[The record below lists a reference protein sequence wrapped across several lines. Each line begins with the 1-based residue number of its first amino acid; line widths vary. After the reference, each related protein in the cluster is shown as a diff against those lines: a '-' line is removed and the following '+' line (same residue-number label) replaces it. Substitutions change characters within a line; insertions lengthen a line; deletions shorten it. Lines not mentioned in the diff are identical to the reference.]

1 MADKSL
7 RARLGRL
14 FATNVVVRRI
24 AKNRLKAVDTNRL
37 QSTGN
42 LTNKRYVDRFSG
54 IHRGMPGYGS
64 YNQNQT
70 FHTSKVELFTD
81 YEAMDLDAILSSALD
96 IYADESTVKD
106 ADGDTLTITSSNDEI
121 RKILRNLFYDVLNI
135 DYNLWPWIR
144 NACKYGDFYLHLD
157 IEEEIGIVNVTPI
170 SPYELRRDE
179 GFDPENPYAY
189 KFVIEQTHGGSSYA
203 LGSSGGTMMQE
214 FQPFEIAHFRL
225 LSDTNFLPYGK
236 SMIEPAR
243 KIFKQLTLM
252 EDAMLIHRIM
262 RAPERR
268 IFKIDIGNIPP
279 AEVDSHVQ
287 NIINKMKKVPYI
299 DEKTGDYNLKFNM
312 QNMIED
318 YFLPVRGGDSGT
330 SIESLPGLGND
341 GQIED
346 IDYLKN
352 KMFAALKIPKAFLG
366 YDEGVEG
373 KATLAAEDVRFARTI
388 ERLQKIFT
396 SELTKIAIVH
406 LYTQGYTDED
416 LVDFELSLTNPSL
429 IYEKQKVETLNEK
442 TSLANSLKEL
452 RMFSHRWIYENIF
465 NLSQD
470 EWRTEQEQVIEDLKQ
485 DFRKEQIN
493 SEGNDPKKT
502 NQSFGTPHDIAAMH
516 TQAKVDIPGQQ
527 DEGAD
532 NPVAGPGRPKGPT
545 TGKSHKSPFG
555 RDPIASKEI
564 GQTFK
569 ADQSPL
575 QHKYK
580 GGSPLSTE
588 NREINQLINSMQSS
602 KKSAKIIQE
611 TLSQK
616 KKSAD
621 NGTMLDESQLIDE

>member
-1 MADKSL
+1 MANTSL
-7 RARLGRL
+7 RARLSRL

-54 IHRGMPGYGS
+54 VHRGMPGHGS
-64 YNQNQT
+64 YNQSQT
-70 FHTSKVELFTD
+70 FHTSKIELFTD
-81 YEAMDLDAILSSALD
+81 YEAMDMDPILASALD
-96 IYADESTVKD
+96 IYSDESTVKD

-144 NACKYGDFYLHLD
+144 NCCKYGDFYLHLD
-157 IEEEIGIVNVTPI
+157 IEEEIGIVNVTPL
-170 SPYELRRDE
+170 SAYEIRREE
-179 GFDPENPYAY
+179 GFDDANPYAH
-189 KFVIEQTHGGSSYA
+189 KFVLEATHGGTSQWA
-203 LGSSGGTMMQE
+203 GGGGSTMQE

-268 IFKIDIGNIPP
+268 IFKIDVGNIPP
-279 AEVDSHVQ
+279 AEVDNHMQ
-287 NIINKMKKVPYI
+287 TIINKMKKVPYI

-318 YFLPVRGGDSGT
+318 FFLPVRGGESGT
-330 SIESLPGLGND
+330 AIESLPGMAND

-352 KMFAALKIPKAFLG
+352 KLFAALKIPKAFLG

-388 ERLQKIFT
+388 ERIQKIFV

-406 LYTQGYTDED
+406 LYSQGYTDEN
-416 LVDFELSLTNPSL
+416 LVNFELSLTNPS
-429 IYEKQKVETLNEK
+429 IVYEKQKVEMLEQK
-442 TSLANSLKEL
+442 VGLATNLKESTL
-452 RMFSHRWIYENIF
+452 FSHRWIYENIF
-465 NLSQD
+465 NLSHD
-470 EWRTEQEQVIEDLKQ
+470 EWTAEQEQVIQDLKEE
-485 DFRKEQIN
+485 FRKEQIK

-502 NQSFGTPHDIAAMH
+502 NQSFGTPHDIASMH
-516 TQAKVDIPGQQ
+516 VANKGELLPGQEQ
-527 DEGAD
+527 EHI
-532 NPVAGPGRPKGPT
+532 AGPGRPSDPGT
-545 TGKSHKSPFG
+545 FGTHDSPHG
-555 RDPIASKEI
+555 RDPLAIKQLGKSLGTDK
-564 GQTFK
+564 
-569 ADQSPL
+569 SPL

-588 NREINQLINSMQSS
+588 SREMTQFIDSLSTL
-602 KKSAKIIQE
+602 KKSSKIIQE
-611 TLSQK
+611 TLTNDK
-616 KKSAD
+616 KNNDS
-621 NGTMLDESQLIDE
+621 GTMLDESQLIDE

>member
-1 MADKSL
+1 MADTSL
-7 RARLGRL
+7 RARLSRL

-42 LTNKRYVDRFSG
+42 ITNKRYVDRFSG
-54 IHRGMPGYGS
+54 VHRGMPGYGT
-64 YNQNQT
+64 YNQNQN
-70 FHTSKVELFTD
+70 FHTSKIELFTD
-81 YEAMDLDAILSSALD
+81 YEAMDMDPILSSALD
-96 IYADESTVKD
+96 IYSDESTVKD
-106 ADGDTLTITSSNDEI
+106 ADGDTLTINSANDEI

-170 SPYELRRDE
+170 SAYEIRRDE
-179 GFDPENPYAY
+179 GFDPENPYAH
-189 KFVIEQTHGGSSYA
+189 KFVLEMTHGGGSQNFA
-203 LGSSGGTMMQE
+203 LGQRQGSLQE
-214 FQPFEIAHFRL
+214 FEPFEIAHFRL

-268 IFKIDIGNIPP
+268 IFKIDVGNIPP
-279 AEVDSHVQ
+279 AEVDNHIQ

-318 YFLPVRGGDSGT
+318 FFLPVRGGESGT
-330 SIESLPGLGND
+330 SIESLPGLSSD

-388 ERLQKIFT
+388 ERIQKIFV
-396 SELTKIAIVH
+396 SELTKIAVVH
-406 LYTQGYTDED
+406 LYTQGYKDED
-416 LVDFELSLTNPSL
+416 LVNFELSLTNPSL
-429 IYEKQKVETLNEK
+429 VYEKQKVETLNEK
-442 TSLANSLKEL
+442 VGLATSLRDSNL
-452 RMFSHRWIYENIF
+452 FSERWIYENVF
-465 NLSQD
+465 GLSQD
-470 EWRTEQEQVIEDLKQ
+470 EWTAEQEQVIEDLKIA
-485 DFRKEQIN
+485 FRREQIK

-502 NQSFGTPHDIAAMH
+502 NQSFGTPHDIASMH
-516 TQAKVDIPGQQ
+516 VANKGGLLPGQEQ
-527 DEGAD
+527 EH
-532 NPVAGPGRPKGPT
+532 VAGPGRPKGPT

-555 RDPIASKEI
+555 RDPLAIKSI
-564 GQTFK
+564 GQTFSND
-569 ADQSPL
+569 ASPL
-575 QHKYK
+575 QHKFK
-580 GGSPLSTE
+580 GGSALSTE
-588 NREINQLINSMQSS
+588 NVEINNLIDSLKTSS
-602 KKSAKIIQE
+602 KSSKVIKQTMLNE
-611 TLSQK
+611 K
-616 KKSAD
+616 KD
-621 NGTMLDESQLIDE
+621 NDQGTMLDEDQLIQE

>member
-1 MADKSL
+1 MADTSL

-54 IHRGMPGYGS
+54 VHRGMPGYGS
-64 YNQNQT
+64 YNQSQT
-70 FHTSKVELFTD
+70 FHTSKIELFTD
-81 YEAMDLDAILSSALD
+81 YEAMDMDPILSSALD

-106 ADGDTLTITSSNDEI
+106 ADGDTLTIASPNDEI
-121 RKILRNLFYDVLNI
+121 RKVLRNLFYDVLNI

-157 IEEEIGIVNVTPI
+157 VEEEIGIVNVTPI
-170 SPYELRRDE
+170 SAYEIRREE
-179 GFDPENPYAY
+179 GFNPENPYAH
-189 KFVIEQTHGGSSYA
+189 KFVMENTHGG
-203 LGSSGGTMMQE
+203 GSNHWAGGGGGAPTE
-214 FQPFEIAHFRL
+214 LEPYEIAHFRL

-236 SMIEPAR
+236 SMIEGAR
-243 KIFKQLTLM
+243 KIYKQLTLM
-252 EDAMLIHRIM
+252 EDAMLIQRIM

-268 IFKIDIGNIPP
+268 IFKIDVGNIPP
-279 AEVDSHVQ
+279 AEVDNHIQ

-318 YFLPVRGGDSGT
+318 FFLPVRGGESGT
-330 SIESLPGLGND
+330 NIESLPGLSND
-341 GQIED
+341 GAIED

-352 KMFAALKIPKAFLG
+352 KLFSALKIPKAFLG

-388 ERLQKIFT
+388 ERIQKIFV

-406 LYTQGYTDED
+406 LFSQGFKNED
-416 LVDFELSLTNPSL
+416 LVGFELSLTNPSL

-442 TSLANSLKEL
+442 VGLANSLKESNL
-452 RMFSHRWIYENIF
+452 FSERWIYENIF
-465 NLSQD
+465 GLSQD
-470 EWRTEQEQVIEDLKQ
+470 EWTAEQEQVILDLKEA
-485 DFRKEQIN
+485 FRREQIKG
-493 SEGNDPKKT
+493 EGNDPRKT
-502 NQSFGTPHDIAAMH
+502 NQSFGTPHDIASMH
-516 TQAKVDIPGQQ
+516 VANKGGLLPGQEQ
-527 DEGAD
+527 EH
-532 NPVAGPGRPKGPT
+532 VAGPGRPKGAIN
-545 TGKSHKSPFG
+545 GKSHDSTFG
-555 RDPIASKEI
+555 RDPIAAKQI
-564 GQTFK
+564 GKTFA
-569 ADQSPL
+569 ADASPL

-588 NREINQLINSMQSS
+588 NLEVSNLIASMKNKS
-602 KKSAKIIQE
+602 KVIQQTMLNEDKID
-611 TLSQK
+611 
-616 KKSAD
+616 D
-621 NGTMLDESQLIDE
+621 NGTMLDENQLLEE

>member
-1 MADKSL
+1 MADTSL
-7 RARLGRL
+7 RARLSRL

-24 AKNRLKAVDTNRL
+24 SKNRLKAVDTNKL

-42 LTNKRYVDRFSG
+42 LSNKRYVDRFSG
-54 IHRGMPGYGS
+54 VHRGMPGYGT

-81 YEAMDLDAILSSALD
+81 YEAMDMDPILSSALD

-106 ADGDTLTITSSNDEI
+106 ADGDTLTITSPNDEI
-121 RKILRNLFYDVLNI
+121 RKILHNLFYDILNV

-157 IEEEIGIVNVTPI
+157 IEEEVGIVNVVPM
-170 SPYELRRDE
+170 SAYEIVREE
-179 GFDPENPYAY
+179 GYDPENPYAH
-189 KFVIEQTHGGSSYA
+189 KFSLQNTHGGGSHNFGSYQKE
-203 LGSSGGTMMQE
+203 GNMQD

-268 IFKIDIGNIPP
+268 IFKIDVGNIPP
-279 AEVDSHVQ
+279 AEVDNHIQGIV
-287 NIINKMKKVPYI
+287 NKMKKVPYI

-318 YFLPVRGGDSGT
+318 YFMPVRGGESGT
-330 SIESLPGLGND
+330 SIEALPGLSSE
-341 GQIED
+341 GQIDD

-352 KMFAALKIPKAFLG
+352 KLFAALKIPKAFLG

-388 ERLQKIFT
+388 ERIQKIFC

-406 LYTQGYTDED
+406 LYTQGYTDAE
-416 LVDFELSLTNPSL
+416 LVNFDLSLTNPS
-429 IYEKQKVETLNEK
+429 IVYEKQKVEILESK
-442 TSLANSLKEL
+442 IGLATNMKDSNL
-452 RMFSHRWIYENIF
+452 FSQRWIYENVF
-465 NLSQD
+465 GLSQN
-470 EWRTEQEQVIEDLKQ
+470 EWAVEQEQVVEDLKQ
-485 DFRKEQIN
+485 EFRREQIK
-493 SEGNDPKKT
+493 SEGNDPQKT
-502 NQSFGTPHDIAAMH
+502 NQSFGTPHDIASMH
-516 TQAKVDIPGQQ
+516 VANKGGLLPGQEQ
-527 DEGAD
+527 EH
-532 NPVAGPGRPKGPT
+532 VAGPGRPKDNNTWGT
-545 TGKSHKSPFG
+545 HDSPHG
-555 RDPIASKEI
+555 RDPLAIKSLGNSLSTDK
-564 GQTFK
+564 
-569 ADQSPL
+569 SPL
-575 QHKYK
+575 QHQYR

-588 NREINQLINSMQSS
+588 NIQINSLINSMKSS
-602 KKSAKIIQE
+602 NIIKQ
-611 TLSQK
+611 TLLSEKQDK
-616 KKSAD
+616 D
-621 NGTMLDESQLIDE
+621 TGTMLDESQLIED

>member
-1 MADKSL
+1 MTDTSL
-7 RARLGRL
+7 RARLSRL

-24 AKNRLKAVDTNRL
+24 SKNRLKAVDTNRL

-42 LTNKRYVDRFSG
+42 MSNKRYVDRFSG
-54 IHRGMPGYGS
+54 VHKGMPGYGT

-70 FHTSKVELFTD
+70 FHTSKIELFTD
-81 YEAMDLDAILSSALD
+81 YEAMDMDPILSSALD

-106 ADGDTLTITSSNDEI
+106 PDGDTLTITSQNDDI
-121 RKILRNLFYDVLNI
+121 RKILHNLFYDILNI

-157 IEEEIGIVNVTPI
+157 IEEEVGIVNVMPL
-170 SPYELRRDE
+170 SAYEVMREE
-179 GFDPENPYAY
+179 GFDEQNPYAH
-189 KFVIEQTHGGSSYA
+189 KFTLNNTHGG
-203 LGSSGGTMMQE
+203 GSHNFASFKGEGNMQE

-268 IFKIDIGNIPP
+268 IFKIDVGNIPP
-279 AEVDSHVQ
+279 AEVDNHIQGIV
-287 NIINKMKKVPYI
+287 NKMKKVPYI

-318 YFLPVRGGDSGT
+318 YFMPVRGGESGT
-330 SIESLPGLGND
+330 SIEALPGMTSE

-352 KMFAALKIPKAFLG
+352 KLFAALKIPKAFLG

-388 ERLQKIFT
+388 ERIQKIFT

-406 LYTQGYTDED
+406 LYTQGYTDAD
-416 LVDFELSLTNPSL
+416 LVDFELSLTNPS
-429 IYEKQKVETLNEK
+429 IVYEKQKVEILESKIGLATNMKESTL
-442 TSLANSLKEL
+442 
-452 RMFSHRWIYENIF
+452 FSQRWIYENVF
-465 NLSQD
+465 GLSQH
-470 EWRTEQEQVIEDLKQ
+470 EWKIEQEQVIEDLKQ
-485 DFRKEQIN
+485 DFRKEQIK
-493 SEGNDPKKT
+493 SEGNDPVKT
-502 NQSFGTPHDIAAMH
+502 NQSFGTPHDIASMH
-516 TQAKVDIPGQQ
+516 VATGGDLLPGQEQ
-527 DEGAD
+527 EH
-532 NPVAGPGRPKGPT
+532 VAGPGAPEKHQSWGT
-545 TGKSHKSPFG
+545 HDSPHG
-555 RDPIASKEI
+555 RDPLAI
-564 GQTFK
+564 K
-569 ADQSPL
+569 ALGTSLSTDKSPL
-575 QHKYK
+575 QHNYR

-588 NREINQLINSMQSS
+588 NIQINSLINSMKSS
-602 KKSAKIIQE
+602 KIIKQSLINEE
-611 TLSQK
+611 TDIDS
-616 KKSAD
+616 
-621 NGTMLDESQLIDE
+621 GTMLDESQLIE

>member
-1 MADKSL
+1 MADTSL

-42 LTNKRYVDRFSG
+42 MTNKRYVDRFSG
-54 IHRGMPGYGS
+54 VHRGMPGYGT

-70 FHTSKVELFTD
+70 FHTSKIELFTD
-81 YEAMDLDAILSSALD
+81 YEAMDLDPIIASALD
-96 IYADESTVKD
+96 IYSDESTVKD
-106 ADGDTLTITSSNDEI
+106 ADGDTLTISSNNDEI

-170 SPYELRRDE
+170 SSYEIRRE
-179 GFDPENPYAY
+179 EMFDPNNPYAY
-189 KFVIEQTHGGSSYA
+189 KFVLENTHGGGSYNFA
-203 LGSSGGTMMQE
+203 FGDRGKGIQE
-214 FQPFEIAHFRL
+214 FEPFEVAHFRL

-243 KIFKQLTLM
+243 KIFKQLMLM

-279 AEVDSHVQ
+279 AEVDTHIQ

-318 YFLPVRGGDSGT
+318 YFLPVRGGESGT

-352 KMFAALKIPKAFLG
+352 KLFAALKIPKAFLG

-388 ERLQKIFT
+388 ERIQKIFV
-396 SELTKIAIVH
+396 SELTKIAVVH
-406 LYTQGYTDED
+406 LYTQGFKDED
-416 LVDFELSLTNPSL
+416 LINFDLSLTNPS
-429 IYEKQKVETLNEK
+429 IVYEKQKVEMLEQK
-442 TSLANSLKEL
+442 VGLATNLKESTL
-452 RMFSHRWIYENIF
+452 FSERWIYENIF

-470 EWRTEQEQVIEDLKQ
+470 EWTAEQEQVIEDLKET
-485 DFRKEQIN
+485 FRKEQIK

-502 NQSFGTPHDIAAMH
+502 NQSFGTPHDIASMH
-516 TQAKVDIPGQQ
+516 VANKGELLPGQEQ
-527 DEGAD
+527 EH
-532 NPVAGPGRPKGPT
+532 VAGPGRPKDPGT
-545 TGKSHKSPFG
+545 FGTHDSPHG
-555 RDPIASKEI
+555 RDPLAIKQL
-564 GQTFK
+564 GKTFSS
-569 ADQSPL
+569 DQSPL
-575 QHKYK
+575 QHKFK

-588 NREINQLINSMQSS
+588 NKEINSLINSLKTQQKSS
-602 KKSAKIIQE
+602 KIIQE
-611 TLSQK
+611 TMSEK
-616 KKSAD
+616 KKNMD
-621 NGTMLDESQLIDE
+621 DGTMLDESQLIDE

>member
-1 MADKSL
+1 MADTSL

-42 LTNKRYVDRFSG
+42 LTNKKYVDRFSG
-54 IHRGMPGYGS
+54 VHKGMPGYGT

-70 FHTSKVELFTD
+70 FHTSKIELFTD
-81 YEAMDLDAILSSALD
+81 YEAMDMDPILSSALD

-106 ADGDTLTITSSNDEI
+106 ADGDTLTITSPNDEI
-121 RKILRNLFYDVLNI
+121 RKVLRNLFYDVLNI

-157 IEEEIGIVNVTPI
+157 IEEEIGVVNVTPL
-170 SPYELRRDE
+170 SAYEIIREE
-179 GFDPENPYAY
+179 GFDPENPYAF
-189 KFVIEQTHGGSSYA
+189 KFSLQNTHGGGSHNFGSYQKE
-203 LGSSGGTMMQE
+203 GGNAQE
-214 FQPFEIAHFRL
+214 FQPFEIAHFRM

-268 IFKIDIGNIPP
+268 IFKIDVGNIPP
-279 AEVDSHVQ
+279 AEVDNHIQSIV
-287 NIINKMKKVPYI
+287 NKMKKTPYI

-318 YFLPVRGGDSGT
+318 YFMPVRGGESGT
-330 SIESLPGLGND
+330 SIEALPGLSSE

-352 KMFAALKIPKAFLG
+352 KLFAALKVPKAFLG

-373 KATLAAEDVRFARTI
+373 KATLAAEDVRFSRTI
-388 ERLQKIFT
+388 ERIQKIFT

-406 LYTQGYTDED
+406 LYTQGYTDAD
-416 LVDFELSLTNPSL
+416 LVNFELSLTNPSI
-429 IYEKQKVETLNEK
+429 IYEKQKVEVLESK
-442 TSLANSLKEL
+442 IGLATNMKESNL
-452 RMFSHRWIYENIF
+452 FSHRWIYENVF
-465 NLSQD
+465 GLSND
-470 EWRTEQEQVIEDLKQ
+470 EWIREQEQVIEDLKQ
-485 DFRKEQIN
+485 DFRREQIK
-493 SEGNDPKKT
+493 SEGNDPTKT
-502 NQSFGTPHDIAAMH
+502 NQSFGTPHDIASMH
-516 TQAKVDIPGQQ
+516 VADKGGLLPGQEQ
-527 DEGAD
+527 EH
-532 NPVAGPGRPKGPT
+532 VAGPGRPEKHQSWGT
-545 TGKSHKSPFG
+545 HNSPHG
-555 RDPIASKEI
+555 RDPLAIKSLGTSLATDK
-564 GQTFK
+564 
-569 ADQSPL
+569 SPL
-575 QHKYK
+575 QHQYR

-588 NREINQLINSMQSS
+588 NIQINSLINSMKSS
-602 KKSAKIIQE
+602 KIIKQTLLKETQE
-611 TLSQK
+611 TDS
-616 KKSAD
+616 
-621 NGTMLDESQLIDE
+621 GTLLDESQLIED